1 MPHVIIEYSDD
12 LVPLPSLDE
21 VFARVHGVIVDLA
34 GSPISNLKSRAYAVR
49 SLVGDGDPS
58 RAMVHAEIALMEGR
72 TRETK
77 AAVAE
82 AVVGILCDAF
92 APASDGRDVQTTVE
106 VRDIERATYAK
117 HPPGTIST
125 PPLPR

>member
-12 LVPLPSLDE
+12 LVPVPDIDAVLVSI
-21 VFARVHGVIVDLA
+21 HGVIVELVGA
-34 GSPISNLKSRAYAVR
+34 PISNVKSRAYAVH
-49 SLVGDGDPS
+49 SLVGDADPS

-72 TRETK
+72 TRDAK
-77 AAVAE
+77 AALAE
-82 AVVGILCDAF
+82 AVVGILRDAF
-92 APASDGRDVQTTVE
+92 APASSGRDVQTTVE

-125 PPLPR
+125 PPLP